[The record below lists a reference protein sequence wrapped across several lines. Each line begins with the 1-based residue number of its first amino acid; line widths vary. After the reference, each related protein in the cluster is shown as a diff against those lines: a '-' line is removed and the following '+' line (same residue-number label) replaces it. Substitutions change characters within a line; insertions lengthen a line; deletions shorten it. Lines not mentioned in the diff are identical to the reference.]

1 MSDNRYNGWTN
12 WETWLFKLWLENDE
26 HMYHKIRALA
36 ISSKDSIELAN
47 KLEDMA
53 WNMQKNS
60 IKHESGFFAD
70 VTNKAIQAV
79 NYYEIADAYIN
90 DLDNN

>member
-1 MSDNRYNGWTN
+1 
-12 WETWLFKLWLENDE
+12 
-26 HMYHKIRALA
+26 
-36 ISSKDSIELAN
+36 
-47 KLEDMA
+47 
-53 WNMQKNS
+53 MQKNS